1 MKFYK
6 GQKVKVVD
14 TDSIKNDK
22 QLDETAKNIIDKSEY
37 KGIITKTVRD
47 EGEKDLLFV
56 SFYSN
61 DDERVTQGFRE
72 NEIEGVE

>member
-1 MKFYK
+1 MKFSK

-14 TDSIKNDK
+14 TDSVKNDK
-22 QLDETAKNIIDKSEY
+22 QLDETAKNIIDKSKY

-47 EGEKDLLFV
+47 EEDKDLFFV
-56 SFYSN
+56 SFYIN
-61 DDERVTQGFRE
+61 DERVTQGFRE

>member
-1 MKFYK
+1 MKFRK

-14 TDSIKNDK
+14 TDSVKNDK
-22 QLDETAKNIIDKSEY
+22 QLDEKAKNIIAKSEY

-47 EGEKDLLFV
+47 EGDKDLFFI
-56 SFYSN
+56 SFYIN
-61 DDERVTQGFRE
+61 DERITQGFRE

>member
-1 MKFYK
+1 MKFRK

-14 TDSIKNDK
+14 TDSVKNDK
-22 QLDETAKNIIDKSEY
+22 QLDEKAKNIIAKSEY

-47 EGEKDLLFV
+47 ERDKDLFFI
-56 SFYSN
+56 SFYIN
-61 DDERVTQGFRE
+61 DERITQGFRE

>member
-1 MKFYK
+1 MKFSK

-14 TDSIKNDK
+14 TDSVKNDK
-22 QLDETAKNIIDKSEY
+22 QLDETAKNIIDKSKH

-47 EGEKDLLFV
+47 EGDKDLFFV
-56 SFYSN
+56 SFYI

>member
-1 MKFYK
+1 MKFSK

-14 TDSIKNDK
+14 TDNVKNDK
-22 QLDETAKNIIDKSEY
+22 QLDETAKNILAKSAY
-37 KGIITKTVRD
+37 KGIITKTVHD
-47 EGEKDLLFV
+47 EGDKDLFFV
-56 SFYSN
+56 SFYI

>member
-1 MKFYK
+1 MKFSK
-6 GQKVKVVD
+6 GQKIKVID

-22 QLDETAKNIIDKSEY
+22 QLDETAKNIIAKSEY
-37 KGIITKTVRD
+37 KGIVTKTVHE
-47 EGEKDLLFV
+47 EGDKDLFFV
-56 SFYSN
+56 SFYI

>member
-1 MKFYK
+1 MKFSK

-14 TDSIKNDK
+14 TDSVKNDK
-22 QLDETAKNIIDKSEY
+22 QLDETAKSIVDKNNY

-47 EGEKDLLFV
+47 EGDKDLFFV
-56 SFYSN
+56 SFYIG
-61 DDERVTQGFRE
+61 DERVTQGFRE

>member
-1 MKFYK
+1 MKFSK

-14 TDSIKNDK
+14 TANVKNDK

-37 KGIITKTVRD
+37 KGIITKAVHD
-47 EGEKDLLFV
+47 KGDKDLFFV
-56 SFYSN
+56 SFYIN
-61 DDERVTQGFRE
+61 DERLTQGFRE